1 MTVPNEPRL
10 DVARLENVRTRGNR
24 LIAACPACRAA
35 GRDHAGDNLV
45 IFENG
50 LFACAAH
57 QGDREHAAEIL
68 RLAGIKREPME
79 AWKRPIKRPQPTRKA
94 VTLADDEKA
103 LWWRA
108 NEQETHRWRTAL
120 YDSPEVREQFAGEL
134 GIKPETLR
142 RLTMPAFDAVGL
154 VPAGFRPKNG
164 ALRTARLV
172 HIYEHAAK
180 IRMPW
185 TDLPACRFLMLGSPA
200 RPWRSFW
207 LTRPEL
213 RIQRVHVVE
222 SESDAL
228 ALIDAG
234 FERPFEG
241 ECVIATPGAS
251 GWRPEWARMLTER
264 EVHLWPDRD
273 AAGSK
278 FLKTVGSDCH
288 KQNCKIKIHSL

>member
-1 MTVPNEPRL
+1 MIATKDPRL
-10 DVARLENVRTRGNR
+10 DYARLENVRIVGNR

-35 GRDHAGDNLV
+35 GRDRAGDNLV
-45 IFENG
+45 IFEDEN
-50 LFACAAH
+50 FACAAY
-57 QGDREHAAEIL
+57 QGDREHRVEIL
-68 RLAGIKREPME
+68 RLVGIRRAKSEP
-79 AWKRPIKRPQPTRKA
+79 WKRPFKRPKPTRKA

-120 YDSPEVREQFAGEL
+120 YDSPEAREQFAGEL

-142 RLTMPAFDAVGL
+142 RLTMPDYDAVGL
-154 VPAGFRPKNG
+154 VPAGFRPNKRP
-164 ALRTARLV
+164 LRTARLC
-172 HIYEHAAK
+172 HIYEGAAK

-185 TDLPACRFLMLGSPA
+185 PDWPDRRFLMRGSPS

-207 LTRPEL
+207 LTRPGL

-234 FERPFEG
+234 FEKPFEG

-251 GWRPEWARMLTER
+251 GWRPEWAQMLAGR

-273 AAGSK
+273 AAGSN
-278 FLKTVGSDCH
+278 FLKTVGTDCH
-288 KQNCKIKIHSL
+288 NQNCKIKTHSL